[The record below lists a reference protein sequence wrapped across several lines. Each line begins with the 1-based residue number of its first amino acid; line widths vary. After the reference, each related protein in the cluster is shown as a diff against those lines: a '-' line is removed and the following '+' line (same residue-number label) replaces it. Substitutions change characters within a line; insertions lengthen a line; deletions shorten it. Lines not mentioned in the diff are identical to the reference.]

1 MIVTFSGI
9 KPPDVTGLFSKRSI
23 QVEEIV
29 FSQTSVTTLRKL
41 AGNLSSLKNLKSFQ
55 FQFLKSKIP
64 TGTFFMTKA
73 QVDFKQNSG
82 GVITDIGLCYQI
94 HSVTN
99 PSLRRNVCHHL
110 VNLVSLNL
118 F

>member
-41 AGNLSSLKNLKSFQ
+41 AGSISSLKNLKSFQ

-64 TGTFFMTKA
+64 TGNLGITKS
-73 QVDFKQNSG
+73 QVDYQQNSG
-82 GVITDIGLCYQI
+82 GVITDIGFVIKFIKLQI
-94 HSVTN
+94 PITIAEMFVII
-99 PSLRRNVCHHL
+99 
-110 VNLVSLNL
+110 
-118 F
+118 